1 LGIYHV
7 SGTVA
12 TEVSMAEQTQ
22 SYKNHTRFLPP
33 FHFFIM
39 PVMLVNFLNAGRH
52 VFQQATLHNL
62 WELVFALGLVALA
75 LFSRV
80 QALTVQDRIIR
91 LEERLR
97 MRQLLPAD
105 LHPHIDT
112 LTHRQLVALRFASDQ
127 ELADLVRDVVAGQL
141 ATPKEIKQRVRN
153 WRPDWLRA

>member
-97 MRQLLPAD
+97 LRQLLPAE

-127 ELADLVRDVVAGQL
+127 ELADLVRDVVGGQL
-141 ATPKEIKQRVRN
+141 ATPKDIKQRVRN
-153 WRPDWLRA
+153 WRPDFLRA